1 MVARKTRISF
11 PKQAVIINGDM
22 INALVQEI
30 KNAFQDEKRTQLL
43 WYRVTIG

>member
-1 MVARKTRISF
+1 MAARKTRISF